1 MRYVVHGTVDG
12 TPVQISCRDAH
23 AAHDL
28 YGYLVRRFDARVD
41 ITPEVCFVLLSAWPL
56 YVAAGILGVLFA
68 IV

>member
-12 TPVQISCRDAH
+12 TRVQISCRDAH
-23 AAHDL
+23 AAHYV

-41 ITPEVCFVLLSAWPL
+41 VTPELHFVLLSAWPL

>member
-12 TPVQISCRDAH
+12 TPVQIACRDSH

-28 YGYLVRRFDARVD
+28 YGYLVRRFDARID
-41 ITPEVCFVLLSAWPL
+41 ITPETRFVLLSAWPL